1 VEVLLALV
9 VIGLTSVALLGAFG
23 TSISASAEHKD
34 QATLDS
40 VLKAFVEQATFQ
52 LGRQTASLP
61 KFAACATKDTYSGVT
76 IPTVTSSQGNY
87 TASIT
92 SVSYWQPN
100 NSWGSSC
107 TATATPSQ
115 QQLLTATATNTT
127 TGTSQSVDFVVSDP
141 PTTFNP
147 APPGAPAFSGV
158 FADTVATSTPSS
170 FSVSASGSPAP
181 ALSASGQPSWVL
193 LVDDG
198 GGNGTLFL
206 NAPNSASGHT
216 YTFTVSATNTYNGGT
231 TVNHTFTVTAGQLPS
246 ITSDADDAV
255 LPGIS
260 MTPFTVNTTGTPTP
274 SLAETGMPSWAT
286 FTDNMNGTATISTTG
301 ANVPVAGTY
310 TFMIGAQNG
319 AGSVSQTF
327 TLLVSAAASPA
338 FTTASGDAVPINE
351 AFSFT
356 ISATGAPDDPT
367 ISESGALPI
376 GVTFTGGTDSAT
388 LSGTPTVAGLFPITM
403 TATNSGGTVTQSFL
417 LTVNPQST
425 PTISNP
431 TNSAPACAQPSKTF
445 QFTVTGT
452 GFQPGATVSSGGMP
466 GTVIVIVVDSS
477 HLTVVGTA
485 SSTSNAYQFV
495 VTNPDGG
502 AVTSPSGAFSV
513 VNGQC

>member
-52 LGRQTASLP
+52 LGRQTSSSP
-61 KFAACATKDTYSGVT
+61 KFTACATIATYSGVT

-92 SVSYWQPN
+92 SVSYWQSDN
-100 NSWGSSC
+100 TWGSSC
-107 TATATPSQ
+107 TTTATPSQ

-127 TGTSQSVDFVVSDP
+127 TGTSQSADFVVSDP
-141 PTTFNP
+141 NFNP

-158 FADTVATSTPSS
+158 FADTVATGTPSS

-181 ALSASGQPSWVL
+181 ALSASGQPSWVI

-206 NAPNSASGHT
+206 NAPTSASGRT

-231 TVNHTFTVTAGQLPS
+231 TVNHTFTVTAGQLPY

-274 SLAETGMPSWAT
+274 SLSETGMPSWAT

-310 TFMIGAQNG
+310 TFTIGAQNG

-338 FTTASGDAVPINE
+338 FTTASADTVPINE
-351 AFSFT
+351 AFSFA

-367 ISESGALPI
+367 ISESGALPS
-376 GVTFTGGTDSAT
+376 GVTFAGGTGSAS
-388 LSGTPTVAGLFPITM
+388 LSGTPTVAGTFPITL
-403 TATNSGGTVTQSFL
+403 TATNSGGPATQSFV

-425 PTISNP
+425 PTVSSP
-431 TNSAPACAQPSKTF
+431 TNSAPACGQQSKTF
-445 QFTVTGT
+445 KFTVTGS
-452 GFQPGATVSSGGMP
+452 GFQSGATVTSGGMT
-466 GTVIVIVVDSS
+466 GTVIVIVVDSA

-485 SSTSNAYQFV
+485 SSNSNTYQFV

-502 AVTSPSGAFSV
+502 AVASQPKAFSV